1 MMFADRQSVQL
12 GASGIVFM
20 FILLNSLLRLKSGT
34 IPMTFILQL
43 LLWCNK
49 EIVAQVLVTT
59 GSSASTSDISHC
71 EATTADKLAG
81 DESAIGCWSANPRM
95 TALRGTGNASS
106 ATADATGDL

>member
-59 GSSASTSDISHC
+59 GSTTSSISHIAHLSGALVGTYMGYMLHY
-71 EATTADKLAG
+71 EERRERAK
-81 DESAIGCWSANPRM
+81 SIGIGWLKRAKEHYF
-95 TALRGTGNASS
+95 
-106 ATADATGDL
+106 